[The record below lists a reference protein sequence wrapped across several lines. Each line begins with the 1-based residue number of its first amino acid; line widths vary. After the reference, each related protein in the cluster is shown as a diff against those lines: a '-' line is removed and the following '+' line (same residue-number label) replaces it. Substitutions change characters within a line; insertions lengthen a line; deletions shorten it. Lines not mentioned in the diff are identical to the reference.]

1 MLAKIRNAIASELL
15 SIGAGD
21 VSDLRETILIR
32 DGLFCGRKF
41 QSQGYTVVWFMEENE
56 IKFFGP
62 TGQLLRATSPEQ
74 CLSVEPAPAVQVRRA
89 A

>member
-1 MLAKIRNAIASELL
+1 MLAKIRSSIASELL
-15 SIGAGD
+15 ALGAGD
-21 VSDLRETILIR
+21 VSDLRETLLIR

-41 QSQGYTVVWFMEENE
+41 QCHGYSVVWFMEENE

-62 TGQLLRATSPEQ
+62 TGQLLRATTPEQ
-74 CLSVEPAPAVQVRRA
+74 CVSMEPPTQVRRA